1 MNKIYV
7 MKPKINYRIILSPA
21 KTLRK
26 NLKAKGINYTNPVFL
41 EHAQILVNQLKT
53 YSPAELQ
60 QLLNVNRDIAELNFA
75 RYAGWHLPFTPE
87 NSTPAILTFAGD
99 VYEGLMA
106 TDFTD
111 DELEFSNQTI
121 FMLSGLYGFLRA
133 LDLMQ
138 PYRLEMGTKLQIGQF
153 KSLYDFL
160 GNSITKFLH
169 FTVGD
174 GYLVNLASKEYSRV
188 IDSKQFGERF
198 INIEFKE
205 YRPEGLKVIP
215 ILSKRARGLMA
226 RFAVKNQIVNVDD
239 LKLFVYEG
247 YSFSDS
253 LSGGT
258 NWVFV
263 R

>member
-1 MNKIYV
+1 MV
-7 MKPKINYRIILSPA
+7 PSTNYRIILSPA

-26 NLKAKGINYTNPVFL
+26 NLKAKQMDFTTPVFL
-41 EHAQILVNQLKT
+41 EKSQAIVSQLKT
-53 YSPAELQ
+53 YSPVELRK
-60 QLLNVNRDIAELNFA
+60 LLNVSQDIADLNFT
-75 RYAGWHLPFTPE
+75 RYAEWHLPFTPQ
-87 NSTPAILTFAGD
+87 NSTPAILSFAGD
-99 VYEGLMA
+99 VYQGLMA

-121 FMLSGLYGFLRA
+121 FMLSGLYGIMRA

-138 PYRLEMGTKLQIGQF
+138 PYRLEMGTNLKIGQQN
-153 KSLYDFL
+153 SLYEFW
-160 GNSITKFLH
+160 GSSITNFLQQA
-169 FTVGD
+169 VGD

-188 IDSKQFGERF
+188 IDHKVFGDRF

-205 YRPEGLKVIP
+205 HRPEGLKVIP

-226 RFAVKNQIVNVDD
+226 RFVVKNKIANVDD
-239 LKLFVYEG
+239 LKLFDYES
-247 YSFSDS
+247 YSFSDL
-253 LSGGT
+253 LSDNT

>member
-1 MNKIYV
+1 MI
-7 MKPKINYRIILSPA
+7 PKINYRIILSPA

-26 NLKAKGINYTNPVFL
+26 NPKAKGINYTNPVFL
-41 EHAQILVNQLKT
+41 EHAQKLVNQLKT

-121 FMLSGLYGFLRA
+121 FMLSGLYGVLRA
-133 LDLMQ
+133 FDLMQ
-138 PYRLEMGTKLQIGQF
+138 PYRLEMGSKIQVGQHN
-153 KSLYDFL
+153 SLYDFWGDSL
-160 GNSITKFLH
+160 TGFLAQN
-169 FTVGD
+169 VSD
-174 GYLVNLASKEYSRV
+174 GYLVNLASKEYSRA
-188 IDSKQFGERF
+188 INDKHFGDRF
-198 INIEFKE
+198 ITIEFKE
-205 YRPEGLKVIP
+205 NRPEGLKVIP

-226 RFAVKNQIVNVDD
+226 RFAVKNKIVNVED
-239 LKLFVYEG
+239 LKLFDYEG
-247 YSFSDS
+247 YSFSDP
-253 LSGGT
+253 LST
-258 NWVFV
+258 ATKWVFV